1 MSETPR
7 PERNSSGNNRPARN
21 GGRKDFGKGK
31 GFKKG
36 DSRGGFKRSDRDDKR
51 GGFKRSDRNESR
63 DGFKRG
69 SKPGGKHQ
77 GKGFKKSDSRG
88 PKRGTGPAEAP
99 RDEAQVRSIGGRAG
113 YRPSKSR
120 APEIDSD
127 VTGRELD
134 GATFR
139 ELRALEPRNAET
151 VAKHLVMAGRYLD
164 IDPEFALA
172 HAVAASRS
180 AGRIAAVREA
190 VGIAAYVAEDYE
202 VALRELR
209 THRRIS
215 GSADHL
221 ALLVDC
227 ERALG
232 RLPKAQEMIQEA
244 KAEKLPAAVRVE
256 LAIVE
261 SGMLLDAGDA
271 AGAVKALEIEQL
283 NPKRAFDYSPR
294 LYTAYSQALGAAGR
308 AKEADRWARLSVI
321 AEAALGQGDYS
332 EPSIFDIFDEEA
344 ELLEPKE
351 VVIQDSA
358 ESKTELAESEAA
370 EADTVVEDQAA
381 AEEAEQ
387 GLTEADTVETA
398 ATSEEQVDLN
408 RAEDTIGEAEKSDAE
423 IEREKHIQ
431 EEIDLFEN

>member
-31 GFKKG
+31 GGFAG
-36 DSRGGFKRSDRDDKR
+36 RDSRGGFKRSDRDDKR

-63 DGFKRG
+63 DDKRG

-77 GKGFKKSDSRG
+77 GKGFKKGDSRG

-99 RDEAQVRSIGGRAG
+99 REEAVVRSIGGRAG

-215 GSADHL
+215 GSVDHL

-244 KAEKLPAAVRVE
+244 KGEKLPAAVRVE

-261 SGMLLDAGDA
+261 SGMLLDSGDA

-294 LYTAYSQALGAAGR
+294 LYTAYSQALEAAGR

-351 VVIQDSA
+351 VVIQESAETDSA
-358 ESKTELAESEAA
+358 QA

-398 ATSEEQVDLN
+398 ATSEEQADLN
-408 RAEDTIGEAEKSDAE
+408 RAEDTVGEAEKSDAE